1 MYYLSIVTVA
11 YNNVEGL
18 ERTKESIFPLP
29 ENCEWIIVDANSTDG
44 TSQYLAK
51 LPTKNNIKYI
61 SEPDK
66 GIFDGMNKGIK
77 MASGEYIVFLN
88 SGDMFQTDVFHKLSI
103 EENTKSDILVYNY
116 IPLDP
121 NLNISNARKISID
134 LSILKQRS
142 CIPHQSTLIRKDVFN
157 KIGEHNLIYMVAS
170 DYDFFLK
177 AYLNNISF
185 HFDLD
190 KYLSY
195 FVQDGTSFKTRNAIK
210 QALESRLIQID
221 NYGSYS
227 KQQFFMYML
236 KYLLS
241 FIPYA
246 DKINLLLRKLL
257 LHKVNP

>member
-1 MYYLSIVTVA
+1 MYYLSIVSVA
-11 YNNVEGL
+11 YNNLEGL
-18 ERTKESIFPLP
+18 KRTKESIFPLP
-29 ENCEWIIVDANSTDG
+29 DNCEWVVVDANSTDG
-44 TSQYLAK
+44 TSKYLAE
-51 LPTKNNIKYI
+51 LPVQNSIQYI

-77 MASGEYIVFLN
+77 MAHGKYIVFLN
-88 SGDMFQTDVFHKLSI
+88 SGDMFKKNIFQKISM
-103 EENTKSDILVYNY
+103 EENIKSDILVYNY

-121 NLNISNARKISID
+121 NLNIANAREISTD

-142 CIPHQSTLIRKDVFN
+142 CIPHQSTLIRKSVFETL
-157 KIGEHNLIYMVAS
+157 GEHNLKYMVAS

-185 HFDLD
+185 YFELD

-195 FVQDGTSFKTRNAIK
+195 FVQDGTSFKTENAIT
-210 QALESRLIQID
+210 QALESRLIQLD

-227 KQQFFMYML
+227 KKQFFMYML

-241 FIPYA
+241 FFPKA

-257 LHKVNP
+257 LHKIK